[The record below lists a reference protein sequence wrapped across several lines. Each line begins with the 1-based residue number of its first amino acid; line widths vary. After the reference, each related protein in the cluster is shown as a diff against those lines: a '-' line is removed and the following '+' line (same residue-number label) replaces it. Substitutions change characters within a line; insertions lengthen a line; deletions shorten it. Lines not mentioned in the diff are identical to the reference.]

1 MTLPLYAI
9 NLDRSP
15 ERWQRLDEQARKF
28 GLELSRVPAID
39 GNSLAQEHWTDFNS
53 EQFERYNG
61 RKALPG
67 EYGCYRSHL
76 LALQQFLDSGH
87 GAAIILEDDV
97 ELNEQLAVRASAIR
111 DAVPRAG
118 LVKLISHRMRGFRK
132 TAATSMQDEVGQCF
146 HGPQGSAACYLV
158 TRAGAQM
165 LLETLRPMTLPYDVA
180 LERAWATGVKT
191 YSSHPNLVKLVAS
204 RGTTI
209 GRRIDYHAAKSP
221 KWSRIPAHLFRTTDY
236 LRRMFYVLG
245 V

>member
-15 ERWQRLDEQARKF
+15 ERWRRLNEQAQKF
-28 GLELSRVPAID
+28 GLQLLRVSAID
-39 GNSLAQEHWTDFNS
+39 GNSVAPELWDDFNS
-53 EQFERYNG
+53 RQFERNNG
-61 RKALPG
+61 RKALAG

-76 LALQQFLDSGH
+76 LALQQFLQSGH
-87 GAAIILEDDV
+87 DAAIIMEDDV
-97 ELNEQLAVRASAIR
+97 ELDERLVVRASAIR
-111 DAVPRAG
+111 EAVPHAE

-132 TAATSMQDEVGQCF
+132 TAATSMQDEVGQCL

-158 TRAGAQM
+158 TRSGAKM
-165 LLETLRPMTLPYDVA
+165 LLDALRPMTLPYDVA

-191 YSSHPNLVKLVAS
+191 YSSHPNLVRLAQA

-221 KWSRIPAHLFRTTDY
+221 TWLRIPAHLFRTTDY